1 MNIKLLDNMNQQV
14 KSLLDSWEIPYYY
27 HEEDNFNSIYENITE
42 YSYKRIIYS
51 FLGYPF
57 IIELATKLPHRTHK
71 QRLLGH
77 YQYLF
82 RWSPKTKN
90 RTLKTL
96 ERAIERS
103 GLLDAQA
110 VKST

>member
-1 MNIKLLDNMNQQV
+1 MNIQLLDNMNQQV
-14 KSLLDSWEIPYYY
+14 KSLLDSWGIPYYY
-27 HEEDNFNSIYENITE
+27 HEEDDYDGVYINITE
-42 YSYKRIIYS
+42 DSYKRIIYS

-57 IIELATKLPHRTHK
+57 IIELATKLRHRTHS
-71 QRLLGH
+71 QRLRGE

-103 GLLDAQA
+103 GLLEDI
-110 VKST
+110 K